1 MCAGHGAEFLRL
13 GDTGEPHE
21 VADRVLVGTP
31 CARVAKIGKPLDLGQ
46 HIRQAVELGGGK
58 QPAGWG
64 DFGRK
69 LLAHDRGRTMLHAE
83 RSIPHMDREGDRRI
97 PDAADR

>member
-13 GDTGEPHE
+13 GDAGEPHE

-46 HIRQAVELGGGK
+46 HVRQAVELGGGE

-69 LLAHDRGRTMLHAE
+69 LLAHDRGRTMLHGGTINSAYGPRR
-83 RSIPHMDREGDRRI
+83 RSPNPRR
-97 PDAADR
+97 RR